1 MSGHNKWSTIK
12 NKKAKTDAAKGKIFT
27 KIGREIVIAVKT
39 GGSADPALNSKLKD
53 VIAKAK
59 AANMPNDNI
68 QRSIKKAA
76 GEGDA
81 TNYKEVT
88 YEGYAPCGV
97 AVIVEVVTDN
107 LNRTASEIR
116 HIFDKCGGSLGASG
130 CVSWKFERKGV
141 IVIDNSKKLDE
152 DELMMLALDCGA
164 ADVEMDEDSAIIY
177 TDPSDF
183 SSVRDQ
189 LEAAGCTF
197 LSADRAMVPTTTVE
211 ISDPESVAK
220 VTKLLDWLEDYD
232 DVQEV
237 LTTTPICPTR
247 KRKNKRTG
255 VDGKTS
261 SLRMPTQW
269 TACHGDEKA
278 RKSGKQRLPLIF
290 HVIGRFCTSGL
301 SALWDAVHRVPF

>member
-76 GEGDA
+76 GEGESA
-81 TNYKEVT
+81 NYKEVT

-97 AVIVEVVTDN
+97 AVIVEMVTDN
-107 LNRTASEIR
+107 LNRTASEVR

-141 IVIDNSKKLDE
+141 IVIDNSKGMDE
-152 DELMMLALDCGA
+152 DELTMLALDAGA
-164 ADVEMDEDSAIIY
+164 DDVEYNEDSAVIY
-177 TDPSDF
+177 TDPNDF
-183 SSVRDQ
+183 SEVRDN
-189 LEAAGCTF
+189 LENAGCTF
-197 LSADRAMVPTTTVE
+197 LSAERAMIPTSTTALPDE
-211 ISDPESVAK
+211 ESIQK

-232 DVQEV
+232 D
-237 LTTTPICPTR
+237 
-247 KRKNKRTG
+247 
-255 VDGKTS
+255 
-261 SLRMPTQW
+261 TQNVYHD
-269 TACHGDEKA
+269 AELPEDDEE
-278 RKSGKQRLPLIF
+278 
-290 HVIGRFCTSGL
+290 
-301 SALWDAVHRVPF
+301 DD

>member
-27 KIGREIVIAVKT
+27 KIGREIVIAVKA
-39 GGSADPALNSKLKD
+39 GGSADPAQNSKLKD

-76 GEGDA
+76 GEGENA
-81 TNYKEVT
+81 NYKEVT

-107 LNRTASEIR
+107 LNRTASEVR
-116 HIFDKCGGSLGASG
+116 HIFDKCGGSLGATG

-141 IVIDNSKKLDE
+141 IEIDNSKGLDE
-152 DELMMLALDCGA
+152 DELMMLALDAGA
-164 ADVEMDEDSAIIY
+164 SDVESEGEVAVIY
-177 TDPSDF
+177 TDPADF

-197 LSADRAMVPTTTVE
+197 LSAERAMIPTTTTALPDE
-211 ISDPESVAK
+211 ESVEK
-220 VTKLLDWLEDYD
+220 VTRLLDWLEDYED
-232 DVQEV
+232 TESVYHDAE
-237 LTTTPICPTR
+237 LPEEE
-247 KRKNKRTG
+247 
-255 VDGKTS
+255 
-261 SLRMPTQW
+261 
-269 TACHGDEKA
+269 DE
-278 RKSGKQRLPLIF
+278 
-290 HVIGRFCTSGL
+290 
-301 SALWDAVHRVPF
+301 DE

>member
-39 GGSADPALNSKLKD
+39 GGSADPNLNSKLKD
-53 VIAKAK
+53 VVAKAK

-68 QRSIKKAA
+68 MRSIKKAA

-107 LNRTASEIR
+107 LNRTASEVR
-116 HIFDKCGGSLGASG
+116 HIFDKCGGSLGATG

-141 IVIDNSKKLDE
+141 IVVDNSKGMDE
-152 DELMMLALDCGA
+152 DEMMMLALDAGA
-164 ADVEMDEDSAIIY
+164 ADVEMDGDTAVVY

-183 SSVRDQ
+183 SAVRDN
-189 LEAAGCTF
+189 LETAGCTF
-197 LSADRAMVPTTTVE
+197 LSAERAMVPTTTTE
-211 ISDPESVAK
+211 LPDEESVQK
-220 VTKLLDWLEDYD
+220 VTRLLDWLEDYD
-232 DVQEV
+232 D
-237 LTTTPICPTR
+237 
-247 KRKNKRTG
+247 
-255 VDGKTS
+255 
-261 SLRMPTQW
+261 TQSVYHD
-269 TACHGDEKA
+269 AELPEDEEE
-278 RKSGKQRLPLIF
+278 
-290 HVIGRFCTSGL
+290 
-301 SALWDAVHRVPF
+301 DD

>member
-27 KIGREIVIAVKT
+27 KIGREIVIAVKS

-81 TNYKEVT
+81 TNYKEIT

-107 LNRTASEIR
+107 TNRTASEVR
-116 HIFDKCGGSLGASG
+116 HIFDKWGGSLGASG

-141 IVIDNSKKLDE
+141 IQIDNSKGMDE
-152 DELMMLALDCGA
+152 DELTMLALDCGA
-164 ADVEMDEDSAIIY
+164 DDVEVGDGAAVIY

-183 SSVRDQ
+183 SAVRDA
-189 LEAAGCTF
+189 LEEAGCVF
-197 LSADRAMVPTTTVE
+197 LSAEREMIPTTTTE
-211 ISDPESVAK
+211 LADEESVAK
-220 VTKLLDWLEDYD
+220 VQKLLDMLEDNE
-232 DVQEV
+232 DVQNVYHDAE
-237 LTTTPICPTR
+237 
-247 KRKNKRTG
+247 
-255 VDGKTS
+255 
-261 SLRMPTQW
+261 
-269 TACHGDEKA
+269 
-278 RKSGKQRLPLIF
+278 LPEEEEEE
-290 HVIGRFCTSGL
+290 
-301 SALWDAVHRVPF
+301 